1 MGIRKIFLA
10 GFVTTAVLF
19 ATRKPENDTD
29 VGMPVNYGAILMS
42 QPRVIGIYIPERQ
55 LDLLNPPAPRV
66 RADDVVTLC
75 VHLQRAQD
83 GVFKPSKRWVT
94 ARALRDAYPAWSD
107 RQIRAIAAASEGQII
122 SGQKGYCL
130 TACATNEEVKR
141 AVAWLRSQ
149 ARKME
154 SRAADILRRHRV

>member
-1 MGIRKIFLA
+1 MSHPSPIFDPDHVRVDDHPHA
-10 GFVTTAVLF
+10 
-19 ATRKPENDTD
+19 
-29 VGMPVNYGAILMS
+29 PVQTPV
-42 QPRVIGIYIPERQ
+42 QPPERQ

-66 RADDVVTLC
+66 RAEDVVTLC

-83 GVFKPSKRWVT
+83 GVFKQSKRWVT

-107 RQIRAIAAASEGQII
+107 RKIRAIAAASEGQII

-130 TACATNEEVKR
+130 TACATNEEIRR

-149 ARKME
+149 ALKME
-154 SRAADILRRHRV
+154 SRAADILRRQRV